1 MARLPI
7 RKPSNAAFHLVI
19 LAFAAILGV
28 QSTWILLA
36 ELSRPGI
43 KHLPTEARAADAAAK
58 WRGDAAWAA
67 LIGVVRGDLW
77 AESAFTYSN
86 LLWPNVATDRN
97 PPPALP
103 QARLR
108 LERAIHDSPHQSDV
122 WLLLAGLA
130 SRYSLANIDAAEAL
144 KMSYYTDPTDPD
156 LAPLRLRV
164 ATQLEGLGDTD
175 LQQFIGRDMRL
186 LFARHQF
193 PAVTEAH
200 DVASPAGKRFIEETA
215 KDIDP
220 SALNFLRGHAP

>member
-1 MARLPI
+1 MARPPI
-7 RKPSNAAFHLVI
+7 SKPSNAAFRFAV

-43 KHLPTEARAADAAAK
+43 QRLPTEARAADAAAK

-77 AESAFTYSN
+77 AESAFTYSD
-86 LLWPNVATDRN
+86 LLWTNVAPDRN
-97 PPPALP
+97 PPPTLRK
-103 QARLR
+103 ARLR
-108 LERAIHDSPHQSDV
+108 LERAINDSPHQSGV

-130 SRYSLANIDAAEAL
+130 SRYSLPNVDAAEAL
-144 KMSYYTDPTDPD
+144 KMSYYTDPSDPY

-175 LQQFIGRDMRL
+175 LQQFVGREIRL
-186 LFARHQF
+186 LFARNQF
-193 PAVTEAH
+193 AAVTEAH
-200 DVASPAGKRFIEETA
+200 DAASPAGKSFIEETT

-220 SALNFLRGHAP
+220 SALNSLRGRAP